1 MDRSIDR
8 SMWVDITK
16 PERIMSHGR
25 VFHLGIVQKAANFKT
40 QTSKFYDETL
50 AYTLPLTD
58 KTSAR

>member
-1 MDRSIDR
+1 
-8 SMWVDITK
+8 MWVDITK

-58 KTSAR
+58 KTAAR